1 MMVHGDTPKAY
12 KRYMNFLLIGAIIY
26 PLWTFTV
33 LLMPGYQAT
42 FLWHLKIRVAVGII
56 CILLWGCSFRFSFFK
71 LHIVPVFLF
80 SVCLI
85 TGQFLYI
92 AHFYKFDLIHIIGTY
107 ILILC
112 GCSMFASVRELLF
125 YYFFSIISLTVAGKV
140 LYLSGQAGLFMIIL
154 GGIITF
160 MMISFVS
167 TFMRI
172 RIQGELEKN
181 RDALNRKTLELEY
194 LNRHIVEERE
204 LSNLRLAG
212 ELESLSEKIREDAQK
227 VSLTGS
233 EVSKGA
239 SSQADIL
246 KSLSSGVSD
255 FSIKTKANAENA
267 SQANRLAIEA
277 RDFVDEGVEKMG
289 SVVASMV
296 AIGESTKLISK
307 IIKAID
313 GIAFQTNILSIN
325 AAVEAARAGKHG
337 KGFAVVAQ
345 EVRVLSTRSAEAAS
359 DTAALIRHSVASVD
373 QGNNIVWES
382 AEALNE
388 IKNLITNVT
397 DYVGDIASACNEQSN
412 DIAAINKSLGEI
424 EKITLINSESAILSG
439 ESGNKLSDH
448 SGKVI
453 NLINAFLD
461 KKKPLDPD

>member
-1 MMVHGDTPKAY
+1 M
-12 KRYMNFLLIGAIIY
+12 
-26 PLWTFTV
+26 
-33 LLMPGYQAT
+33 
-42 FLWHLKIRVAVGII
+42 
-56 CILLWGCSFRFSFFK
+56 
-71 LHIVPVFLF
+71 
-80 SVCLI
+80 
-85 TGQFLYI
+85 
-92 AHFYKFDLIHIIGTY
+92 
-107 ILILC
+107 
-112 GCSMFASVRELLF
+112 
-125 YYFFSIISLTVAGKV
+125 
-140 LYLSGQAGLFMIIL
+140 
-154 GGIITF
+154 
-160 MMISFVS
+160 
-167 TFMRI
+167 
-172 RIQGELEKN
+172 
-181 RDALNRKTLELEY
+181 
-194 LNRHIVEERE
+194 
-204 LSNLRLAG
+204 
-212 ELESLSEKIREDAQK
+212 
-227 VSLTGS
+227 SLTGS